1 MIEISGPGITIIV
14 KNAETKSCFVTLI
27 ISMGP
32 LAKVSCV
39 RFGSARTLR
48 PSFYY
53 LAMAAQ
59 TAVHCESFS
68 IFIYQE
74 VAGNL
79 ADGAKDA
86 YAWIKEEPTTD
97 K

>member
-1 MIEISGPGITIIV
+1 
-14 KNAETKSCFVTLI
+14 
-27 ISMGP
+27 
-32 LAKVSCV
+32 
-39 RFGSARTLR
+39 
-48 PSFYY
+48 
-53 LAMAAQ
+53 MAAQ